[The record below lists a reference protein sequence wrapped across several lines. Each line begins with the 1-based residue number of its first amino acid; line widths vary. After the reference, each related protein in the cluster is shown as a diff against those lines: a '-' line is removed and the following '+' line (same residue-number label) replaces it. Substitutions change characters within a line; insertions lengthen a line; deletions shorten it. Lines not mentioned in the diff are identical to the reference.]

1 MNRIRFGKAT
11 RLKRL
16 VVDEIS
22 SVDRAA
28 NGHARVV
35 LAKRDSGFRNEDRD
49 FTSQQARTLAG
60 NYTGGSM
67 SKDQKKC
74 KHCDGTG
81 YVADDEDMDKGL
93 SLDTIAKSAKM
104 SSESAIADV
113 LKADG
118 ALSFNEARVRAVGS
132 ADGPVSKAFN
142 DLHVAER
149 DLRMKALG
157 NL

>member
-1 MNRIRFGKAT
+1 MA
-11 RLKRL
+11 KRL
-16 VVDEIS
+16 RKLRIEECSLVD
-22 SVDRAA
+22 VGAA
-28 NGHARVV
+28 QHAYV
-35 LAKRDSGFRNEDRD
+35 LLHKRNGFRNEDAD
-49 FTSQQARTLAG
+49 YSPEQARRLAG